1 MSVISM
7 KQLLEAGVHF
17 GHQTR
22 KWNPKMKPYIFAA
35 RNDIHII
42 NLEKTSELIDKAYL
56 FVRDVVASGKN
67 VLFVG
72 TKKQA
77 QDAIKEEAER
87 CGMFYV
93 CNRWLGGC
101 LTNFKT
107 ILKRIERLNRLNQM
121 EKVGEFDLLPK
132 KEVAILK
139 GERDKLEKNLGGIKD
154 MREMPGVIFVV
165 DPSTEH
171 ICVREAKSLG
181 IPMVGLVDTNCDPSG
196 IDYVIPGNDDAIRS
210 VKLIASAIADAVIEA
225 KEGVSLKSDEE
236 EKAEEEVNLE
246 EAIKEIDIDE
256 VKPEDKDKKV
266 SKKKPAKKAAEKT
279 ETAEKTEAEPAEK
292 AEKAEKK
299 PAAKKTAK
307 TEPKGE

>member
-22 KWNPKMKPYIFAA
+22 KWNPKMKPYIFMA
-35 RNDIHII
+35 RNDIHIL
-42 NLEKTSELIDKAYL
+42 NLEKTSELVDKAYL
-56 FVRDVVASGKN
+56 FVRDVVASGKS

-77 QDAIKEEAER
+77 QEAIKEEAER
-87 CGMFYV
+87 CGMFYI
-93 CNRWLGGC
+93 NSRWLGGC

-107 ILKRIERLNRLNQM
+107 ILKRIERLGKLTQM

-132 KEVAILK
+132 KEVAALK
-139 GERDKLEKNLGGIKD
+139 AERAKLEKNLGGIKD

-165 DPSTEH
+165 DPSNEH
-171 ICVREAKSLG
+171 ICVKEALSLK

-225 KEGVSLKSDEE
+225 KEGVSVK
-236 EKAEEEVNLE
+236 KAEESEGESVDMEEVL
-246 EAIKEIDIDE
+246 KDLSIDD
-256 VKPEDKDKKV
+256 VKPEDKEKKV
-266 SKKKPAKKAAEKT
+266 AKKKTSAKKPATKTEEPKEAEKSAKAEKT
-279 ETAEKTEAEPAEK
+279 PA
-292 AEKAEKK
+292 
-299 PAAKKTAK
+299 
-307 TEPKGE
+307 KGE